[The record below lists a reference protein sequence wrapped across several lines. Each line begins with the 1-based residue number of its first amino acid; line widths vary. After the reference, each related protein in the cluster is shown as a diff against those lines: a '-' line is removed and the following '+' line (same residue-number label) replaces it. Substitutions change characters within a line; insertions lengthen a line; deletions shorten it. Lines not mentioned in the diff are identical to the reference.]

1 MRGGIVVLSTIAY
14 LAHALYSGK
23 EWMAP
28 DGIPAIKIHDNII
41 TQPLGQALF
50 LMALGPVSVTGNHL
64 TSQGADVKA
73 NPLSLLAGTVFILDL
88 GISKDL
94 MMLIFLSGF
103 KDLPKRNMDTV
114 NVAMVQAQADENAGM
129 RYLYMP
135 SGTVMFSNNQ
145 VLLDLRTP
153 DVNFSLSSQLIASLD
168 DVAYCNNQS
177 ECSSLVDFLFTD
189 AAIVAV
195 TQRCNDN
202 RFQEGFTLT
211 GISLFSYGFM
221 NIAMGNQATHC
232 LLVFDNSGF
241 GTTIGNNVLLTTGC
255 PENRLLIA
263 EKYGVPTTQQ

>member
-1 MRGGIVVLSTIAY
+1 

-23 EWMAP
+23 EWIAP

-50 LMALGPVSVTGNHL
+50 LIALGPVSVTGNHL

-73 NPLSLLAGTVFILDL
+73 NPLALLAGTVFILNL

-94 MMLIFLSGF
+94 MMLAFLASF
-103 KDLPKRNMDTV
+103 RSLAKLNMDTANFATVQVQV
-114 NVAMVQAQADENAGM
+114 NENAWL

-145 VLLDLRTP
+145 VLLDLRNP
-153 DVNFSLSSQLIASLD
+153 DFNFSLSSQLIASLD

-177 ECSSLVDFLFTD
+177 ECSSLGDILVTD
-189 AAIVAV
+189 AAIFGV

-211 GISLFSYGFM
+211 VNSLFSYGFM
-221 NIAMGNQATHC
+221 NTAMGNQATHC
-232 LLVFDNSGF
+232 LQVLGNFNFV
-241 GTTIGNNVLLTTGC
+241 TTIGNNVLLTTGC
-255 PENRLLIA
+255 PERELLITR
-263 EKYGVPTTQQ
+263 KYGVLRTQQ